1 MITIRIN
8 IIKNVLS
15 SLIKT
20 QKATVESR
28 AIQNTCGI

>member
-20 QKATVESR
+20 QKATVESGE
-28 AIQNTCGI
+28 IQNTCGI